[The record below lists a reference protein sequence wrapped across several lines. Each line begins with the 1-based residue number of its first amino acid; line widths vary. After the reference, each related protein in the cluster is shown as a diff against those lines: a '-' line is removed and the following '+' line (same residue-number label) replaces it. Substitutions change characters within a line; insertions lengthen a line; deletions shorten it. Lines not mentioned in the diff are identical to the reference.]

1 MFRNYLVVALRN
13 AGRHRLYSF
22 ITIAGLMVAL
32 TCAIFIMLFVAD
44 ELSYNSWIPGSRNV
58 YRVDTTWNFPGFPA
72 QGYALS
78 PFPLAKALRDHV
90 PEVSATTR
98 LVNEHMTVKADSRKF
113 VERVAFVDPNF
124 FTLIRLPLLQGTP
137 ATALD
142 NPDSA
147 VISVAMARKF
157 FGTSSPIGKTLEL
170 KGTHPVI
177 VTGTIA
183 VPPHN
188 TEFLNQIYVSNKS
201 KADRFPDKGEW
212 FDPETYVYVRL
223 ARGASPAAVEAQIP
237 AIFRADADPS
247 TIIKTKL
254 TGDEILH
261 AHLVPLTRTHLSGD
275 EGDGATGDW
284 GSVYGQ
290 GGSVGGS
297 WSVVYGFAVIALLI
311 IGIACFNFTNLATA
325 RAVARARE
333 VSLRKVLGARRTQL
347 ITQFLAESVIT
358 ACVTLLLALAFVEVL
373 MPSFA
378 QFIGHP
384 ITLRLFT
391 DWPLMLIILAVT
403 VATGILAGLY
413 PALVLSSFR
422 PAGVLRG
429 SGSAGTD
436 SGSGS
441 LRMGLILLQFA
452 VSIGLGIAALVVFA
466 QTQYARNVELG
477 FNRNNIIAVDGA
489 HHLGSGKLKLLEAQL
504 RQDPDILA
512 VSSSSAVPFGGLFQG
527 TSVSLPGQPQSFSSR
542 IMSIEPGFLQLYG
555 IKLLAGRDLSKT
567 RAADVINNVNS
578 SDDVLPGRNV
588 LINQAQARKLG
599 LTPQQAIDKIV
610 RIGTSQAAARIVGVV
625 ADARFYGALHAVAPT
640 LYVDKPNQKY
650 VLSVKIRGGHIAGA
664 VADIDRTW
672 QEFAP
677 NSAIRRHFLN
687 DSFDRLFNS
696 AEHEGQMFDVFVAIA
711 IIIACLGLYGLAAFS
726 AQRRTKE
733 IGIRKVFGARKVDV
747 VRLLLWQFSVPVL
760 LANLIAWPI
769 AWYYLSDWLEGFADR
784 IWLNPGYFVGAGLV
798 ALAIAWATVVSHA
811 LRAAG
816 RKPVQS
822 LRYE

>member
-44 ELSYNSWIPGSRNV
+44 ELSYNAWIPGSQNV
-58 YRVDTTWNFPGFPA
+58 FRVDTTWHFPGFPA
-72 QGYALS
+72 QHYALS
-78 PFPLAKALRDHV
+78 PFPLAKALRDNV
-90 PEVSATTR
+90 PEVSAATR
-98 LVNEHMTVKADSRKF
+98 LVNEHMTVKADNRKF

-124 FTLIRLPLLQGTP
+124 FTVIHLPLLQGSP
-137 ATALD
+137 ATAFS

-170 KGTHPVI
+170 KGTHPVT

-183 VPPHN
+183 VAPHN
-188 TEFLNQIYVSNKS
+188 TEFHNQIYVSNKS
-201 KADRFPDKGEW
+201 RVDSFPDKGEW

-223 ARGASPAAVEAQIP
+223 VRGASPAAVQAQTP

-247 TIIKTKL
+247 TLIKTKL

-261 AHLVPLTRTHLSGD
+261 AHLVPLTQTHLSGD
-275 EGDGATGDW
+275 QGEGATGDW

-290 GGSVGGS
+290 GASVGGS
-297 WSVVYGFAVIALLI
+297 WSVVYGFAAIAFLI

-347 ITQFLAESVIT
+347 ITQFLAESVLT
-358 ACVTLLLALAFVEVL
+358 ACVTLLLALAVVEVL

-391 DWPLMLIILAVT
+391 DWPLLLIILVVT

-429 SGSAGTD
+429 SGGID
-436 SGSGS
+436 SGSGL
-441 LRMGLILLQFA
+441 LRMGLVLLQFA
-452 VSIGLGIAALVVFA
+452 VSIGLGIAAVVIFA

-477 FNRNNIIAVDGA
+477 FSRNNIVAVDGA

-504 RQDPDILA
+504 RQGPNILA

-527 TSVSLPGQPQSFSSR
+527 TSVSLPGQPQNFSSR

-588 LINQAQARKLG
+588 LINQTQARKLG
-599 LTPQQAIDKIV
+599 LTPQLAIDKIV

-625 ADARFYGALHAVAPT
+625 ADARFYGALHPVAPT

-650 VLSVKIRGGHIAGA
+650 VLSVKVKGGHTAAA
-664 VADIDRTW
+664 VAAIDRAW

-687 DSFDRLFNS
+687 DSFDRLFNG
-696 AEHEGQMFDVFVAIA
+696 AEHEGQMFGVFVAIA
-711 IIIACLGLYGLAAFS
+711 IVIACLGLYGLAAFT

-784 IWLNPGYFVGAGLV
+784 IWLNPGYFVSAGLV
-798 ALAIAWATVVSHA
+798 ALAIAWTTVVSHA
-811 LRAAG
+811 LRAAA
-816 RKPVQS
+816 RKPIQS